1 MGDCYSALDRWLDL
15 ESLARGSNWRQLEAL
30 RLAFLARAQA
40 KQNNSEKSQ
49 TTWNLA
55 LDAARKQSSTPLL
68 PLLAMARVDKRDVRE
83 VLWLIVEKDASQIWA
98 RQELYDIYAQD
109 KDCEGMLRIMELV
122 LKENPNDRAA
132 KYYVAGLL
140 MVLERE
146 TDRAVRLARGLHESD
161 PQNLRNA
168 IVYAYGLKLQGE
180 PAKGA
185 QIVDL
190 RDDLHQLENAGK
202 AYYALILSA
211 CGRTVEAGR
220 FAASVHREKLMPEL
234 RAAVD
239 PLFESVS
246 ASSGAKPRP
255 F

>member
-1 MGDCYSALDRWLDL
+1 
-15 ESLARGSNWRQLEAL
+15 
-30 RLAFLARAQA
+30 
-40 KQNNSEKSQ
+40 
-49 TTWNLA
+49 
-55 LDAARKQSSTPLL
+55 
-68 PLLAMARVDKRDVRE
+68 MARVDKRDVRE